1 MLYLFQIDPEN
12 LPSFLDG
19 GACKC
24 EGNGGDCLS
33 WNIGPWN
40 PEGKEMFKAN
50 ITGEHQEEEKKE
62 EKKEVKDV

>member
-1 MLYLFQIDPEN
+1 MPYIFQIDPEN

-50 ITGEHQEEEKKE
+50 ITGEYQE
-62 EKKEVKDV
+62 